1 MAISKKNKGGDCY
14 IVAGRIAMQI
24 FHKNI
29 DFIGKPYLV
38 HAEVTGQGA
47 IKDIKYG
54 HAFIEDD
61 ENVYDFSNN
70 REIIIPKQVYYYFGK
85 INPYDEK
92 KYQKYTFEE
101 ARKKMSLT
109 GNYGCWDID
118 VEYEKGG
125 TIFSKPIIKYQRL
138 GIHEDDGSITW
149 KDDTGFTMWIY
160 DDADAEEKLKSGEYD
175 YFYPDFLGNNV
186 GGIWNKNILK
196 KFKGAEHL
204 VAYIEAKEKRSY
216 ENRDK
221 ILGVEIGVMTTKP
234 KYRRQGISSLMIKS
248 IKDKYNLPQ
257 EAIKFYLPSKQ
268 GQLFIDSKK
277 YEKGGKTIGRT
288 PSPKKDRIY
297 GSNINKIESSKSIS
311 SAKTIKF
318 DEKTID
324 SIKNKI
330 EAHNEKYPNKK
341 INLASAKAVV
351 RRGMGAYSSSHRPT
365 ITGGKPNSRV
375 AWGLARLNA
384 FIYKIVNGKSK
395 SGKYIQDDDL
405 IEELGFKVANYK
417 NGGEMNKDIRCINC
431 GWEWNKKDSELFDMY
446 VCHECDFDNTTFYTS
461 IPVNNYSKGG
471 KVESKNPDYLKM
483 FLDL

>member
-14 IVAGRIAMQI
+14 VVAGKIATEV
-24 FHKNI
+24 FNKDI

-38 HAEVTGQGA
+38 HAEVTGQGD
-47 IKDIKYG
+47 IKGIKYG

-70 REIIIPKQVYYYFGK
+70 RKIIVPKQVYYYFGK

-101 ARKKMSLT
+101 AREKMLSS
-109 GNYGCWDID
+109 GHYGCWDID
-118 VEYEKGG
+118 VE
-125 TIFSKPIIKYQRL
+125 F
-138 GIHEDDGSITW
+138 
-149 KDDTGFTMWIY
+149 
-160 DDADAEEKLKSGEYD
+160 
-175 YFYPDFLGNNV
+175 
-186 GGIWNKNILK
+186 
-196 KFKGAEHL
+196 
-204 VAYIEAKEKRSY
+204 
-216 ENRDK
+216 
-221 ILGVEIGVMTTKP
+221 
-234 KYRRQGISSLMIKS
+234 
-248 IKDKYNLPQ
+248 
-257 EAIKFYLPSKQ
+257 
-268 GQLFIDSKK
+268 
-277 YEKGGKTIGRT
+277 EKGGKTIGRT
-288 PSPKKDRIY
+288 PAPKKDRIS
-297 GSNINKIESSKSIS
+297 GSNVNKIDSSKSLS

-324 SIKNKI
+324 SIKNKVQT
-330 EAHNEKYPNKK
+330 HNEKYPNKK
-341 INLASAKAVV
+341 ISLASAKAVV

-384 FIYKIVNGKSK
+384 FIYKIINGKSK

-417 NGGEMNKDIRCINC
+417 NGGEMKKDIRCINC
-431 GWEWNKKDSELFDMY
+431 GWEWNKKDSELWDMY
-446 VCHECDFDNTTFYTS
+446 VCHKCGFDNTTFYTS

-471 KVESKNPDYLKM
+471 KIEFKNPDYLKM